1 MIGALEMAIV
11 GTALVAARASRVGAV
26 LLVPYG
32 LWIAF
37 ALALNYRLAQLNRTP
52 QAS

>member
-1 MIGALEMAIV
+1 
-11 GTALVAARASRVGAV
+11 
-26 LLVPYG
+26 VPYG